1 MFHEGASMLH
11 HERMQRSHK
20 PFVVGVLV
28 LLIMVG
34 GALPRTA
41 QGRLPT
47 SGGVVGGFV
56 RDHLTGAGMAATV
69 RVGDQVLHTSADGTI
84 PTTTIPF
91 HTSTRTVDVLVE
103 ASGYPTWRY
112 DDVEL
117 AQAHPVELHVKL
129 GAPVVPS
136 TPAKSTAGMHNATRL
151 ATVSAASL
159 DQPPDFIT
167 IGRTFN
173 TTCVYPPTNVQRVD
187 RVPFMVYVRN
197 VLPFEW
203 IHTWPAASLDAGAVA
218 ASQFAWSTALLERKW
233 TKRGYPFDVLD
244 STCDQV
250 YADRT
255 ATQNFSSTD
264 AAVARM
270 WGTVLLRDNKLIT
283 TYFRNTDERCELV
296 GGSDCMGQYGS
307 RDRANEGMNG
317 LEILQHYYDPITPT
331 VRLPS
336 DRAVVWERSPY
347 VHVSPG
353 TTPTLSLRLLNVGAS
368 TWGRDTTELRV
379 VNPANPDSEHQSL
392 FRHSSWVDATHPAQ
406 LSVGQVV
413 RGQDHTFRFTI
424 NVPSVMPYGTYQFA
438 LRWQHADGTPIG
450 TDTPLVWTINV
461 GAPLEPQVWLP
472 LIR

>member
-1 MFHEGASMLH
+1 MLH
-11 HERMQRSHK
+11 HERMQRGHV
-20 PFVVGVLV
+20 PFIVGFLV
-28 LLIMVG
+28 LLIMIT

-41 QGRLPT
+41 QGRLSS
-47 SGGVVGGFV
+47 SGGVVRGFV
-56 RDHLTGAGMAATV
+56 RDHATGAGVAATV
-69 RVGDQVLHTSADGTI
+69 RVGDYVLHTAADGTI

-91 HTSTRTVDVLVE
+91 HTSTRTVNVVVE
-103 ASGYPTWRY
+103 APNYPMWRY

-117 AQAHPVELHVKL
+117 AQAHPVELQVEL
-129 GAPVVPS
+129 GAPAAPP
-136 TPAKSTAGMHNATRL
+136 TPAL
-151 ATVSAASL
+151 ATMNIASL

-233 TKRGYPFDVLD
+233 TKRGYPFDVVD

-250 YADRT
+250 YAERT

-317 LEILQHYYDPITPT
+317 LEILQHYYEPITPT
-331 VRLPS
+331 LRLPS
-336 DRAVVWERSPY
+336 DRAVVWERSPN
-347 VHVSPG
+347 VHLSPG
-353 TTPTLSLRLLNVGAS
+353 TTHTLSLRLLNVGAS
-368 TWGRDTTELRV
+368 TWARNNTKLRV
-379 VNPANPDSEHQSL
+379 INPAEPAGAHQSL
-392 FRHSSWVDATHPAQ
+392 FRHSSWVDADQPAQ
-406 LSVGQVV
+406 LGVAPVA

-424 NVPSVMPYGTYQFA
+424 NVPSTMPYGTYQFT
-438 LRWQHADGTPIG
+438 LRWQYADGTHIP
-450 TDTPLVWTINV
+450 TEAPPVWTITV
-461 GAPLEPQVWLP
+461 GAPLEAQVWIP
-472 LIR
+472 TIR